1 MSSIYHQTAEDLFVY
16 FHKNNSSS
24 SSSSSS
30 SPPVISL
37 SFIEIAG
44 DAVFDLL
51 NSRQSTQLRTGNDG
65 SVHPYPVIE
74 PKVTTKEEM
83 MQIIQYGLTIRST
96 AATGVN
102 DSSSRSHAILKIYI
116 QRTNEEEKKSK
127 EGKEEKDGQ
136 IETENDS
143 DDSEADEEK
152 DKHKE
157 KENNILE
164 GTITLVDLAGSEQ
177 KIDSAHHD
185 KERRRESSH
194 INTSL
199 MALKEC
205 IRARATATAT
215 NSTAPPLHQ
224 HVYRKSKLTMAL
236 KNSFH
241 LPHARTIVI
250 ATVSPA
256 SKDTEHSLNTLRH
269 ACVMQGEGSGGGDEG
284 SSAGGESR
292 FITGGKMTTEQIG
305 EVNIAKIAKKNFE
318 RKKSGANLTETTH
331 HNVKSVAGHLFP
343 EAEGA
348 VVMDRNKKK
357 ADHSSLSFAS
367 LSPNAQEALLNS
379 RMKLGKDERQLQR
392 LQATNKATGN
402 ENNNNEEVE
411 ETVTSLKLDD
421 VDLALSDALSTAVL
435 SPSKSFIIT
444 GNNPF
449 ESTASPGSTTVSPGG
464 TTLLKRR
471 SSLPGGLTLN
481 NSVSYITNG
490 SKITGIVKTP
500 TKLMESPSSKRLSF
514 SAPVN
519 DEELMKSIATALWKP
534 LKEDA
539 SIPDTILFD
548 QLKGVL
554 RVLNY
559 SEHMIEDFLAKQQQT
574 LPFQANQQQQKSPQK
589 SMGFSSAE
597 KEKAKEKEREPL
609 TESTANNNELKK
621 NLKKTAS
628 VPVLKRKSTFS
639 NLTSS
644 IPPPPTASE
653 TADKTK
659 QEAIA
664 QYRVET
670 EKLKIEEW
678 AKSLS
683 VGGSSGSG
691 GGQAAQNNSM
701 TAEENDQI
709 AYHMREIQR
718 LNNILE
724 QDLLLTASRPSAEER
739 LSTMQKFGIK
749 KQLQT
754 HKSGILK
761 IQKRK

>member
-1 MSSIYHQTAEDLFVY
+1 MSSIYHQTAEDLFAH
-16 FHKNNSSS
+16 FNKNNHSSPSSS
-24 SSSSSS
+24 DNT
-30 SPPVISL
+30 PPIISFSL
-37 SFIEIAG
+37 IEIAG

-51 NSRQSTQLRTGNDG
+51 NSRQPTQLRTANDG
-65 SVHPYPVIE
+65 SVHPYPLIE

-83 MQIIQYGLTIRST
+83 LQIIQYGLTIRST

-116 QRTNEEEKKSK
+116 QRTSEEEKKD
-127 EGKEEKDGQ
+127 KEEKDGQ
-136 IETENDS
+136 EGKEKEIDS
-143 DDSEADEEK
+143 DDSETDEE
-152 DKHKE
+152 KHKE
-157 KENNILE
+157 KESNIIE

-205 IRARATATAT
+205 IRARASA
-215 NSTAPPLHQ
+215 NSSNTTAPPLHQ

-269 ACVMQGEGSGGGDEG
+269 ACVMQGDGGGDEG
-284 SSAGGESR
+284 STAAGGGESR
-292 FITGGKMTTEQIG
+292 FIAGGKMTTEQIG

-318 RKKSGANLTETTH
+318 RKKSGANLTETH
-331 HNVKSVAGHLFP
+331 HNVKASSSSVAGHLFP
-343 EAEGA
+343 EADSGA

-357 ADHSSLSFAS
+357 ADHSGLSFAS

-379 RMKLGKDERQLQR
+379 RTKLGKDERQLQR
-392 LQATNKATGN
+392 LQATSKTAEN
-402 ENNNNEEVE
+402 ENNNEDVE

-444 GNNPF
+444 GNQF

-500 TKLMESPSSKRLSF
+500 TKLMESPSSKRFSF
-514 SAPVN
+514 SAPAN

-534 LKEDA
+534 VKDDV
-539 SIPDTILFD
+539 SVPDSVLFD

-554 RVLNY
+554 QVLNY
-559 SEHMIEDFLAKQQQT
+559 SEQTIEEFLAKQQQA
-574 LPFQANQQQQKSPQK
+574 LPLQSQLHKSPQK
-589 SMGFSSAE
+589 SVGFNSAE
-597 KEKAKEKEREPL
+597 KEKEPSL
-609 TESTANNNELKK
+609 ESTANQTELKK

-628 VPVLKRKSTFS
+628 VPVLRRKSTFS

-644 IPPPPTASE
+644 IPPPSIASE
-653 TADKTK
+653 AADKTK

-683 VGGSSGSG
+683 VGGGSG
-691 GGQAAQNNSM
+691 GGQSAQNNSM